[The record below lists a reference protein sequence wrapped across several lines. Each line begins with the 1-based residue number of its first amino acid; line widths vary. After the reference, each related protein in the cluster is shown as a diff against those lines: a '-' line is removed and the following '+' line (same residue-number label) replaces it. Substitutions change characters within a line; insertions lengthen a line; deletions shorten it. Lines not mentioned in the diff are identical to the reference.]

1 MRLRARTL
9 SGIPGGFLYAPR
21 KMLRAEARGHNSQL
35 ALLRQVSPGLQRIFL
50 RAKRKPAPGIRH
62 IQSNSHRPAGGLEGV
77 KRLFYWQVKALFL
90 SEGRRKSPGAGDSVW
105 GLTGALAG
113 GGMMREGEAA
123 LGRFYLGKDF
133 KKDLL
138 FL

>member
-1 MRLRARTL
+1 MQEGGKENCVEKMCWRAGESSTGCAGDAGRVPLGLRKNAK
-9 SGIPGGFLYAPR
+9 GR
-21 KMLRAEARGHNSQL
+21 KQTAQL
-35 ALLRQVSPGLQRIFL
+35 AALRQVPPVSQRILL

-62 IQSNSHRPAGGLEGV
+62 IHSNSHWPAGGLEGV

-113 GGMMREGEAA
+113 GGMMREG
-123 LGRFYLGKDF
+123 
-133 KKDLL
+133 
-138 FL
+138 